1 MKWDKAN
8 DRPVTVEEMDLD
20 ELLEDDLDWV
30 DNLGSAD
37 ISFHSK
43 IEVTLDRPS
52 ILYRTSNNPLL
63 GDADSVKTFNIPAV
77 NLLPDASVGDDSN
90 HHSAERVD
98 PSIAGDSGESSAEV
112 G

>member
-1 MKWDKAN
+1 M
-8 DRPVTVEEMDLD
+8 D

-52 ILYRTSNNPLL
+52 ILRRTSNNPLL
-63 GDADSVKTFNIPAV
+63 GDADSVKTFNISAV
-77 NLLPDASVGDDSN
+77 NPLPGASIGDDSD

-98 PSIAGDSGESSAEV
+98 TSVAEDSGESSAEV